1 MVKINYRFFLHY
13 TTYNMNDI
21 RYSRCSNTYNQQHIR
36 LLIILLSLVL
46 FIMLLY
52 VFYYMHYVY
61 NYIKFNDTHNDLKI
75 DYLR

>member
-1 MVKINYRFFLHY
+1 MS
-13 TTYNMNDI
+13 DI